1 MAETRTENPGNR
13 GSIGTAGTIVLWV
26 LQALLAVVFVMAAV
40 PKFLGDPTMVATFEA
55 VGVGQ
60 WLRYVTGVV
69 EIAGAIGL
77 LVPRFTGPAAL
88 GLVGVMIG
96 ATVTNLLTA
105 PPIAVVTVVL
115 GALLALVAWRR
126 WSSVRALLG
135 R

>member
-1 MAETRTENPGNR
+1 MAENSTGRGRVGNV
-13 GSIGTAGTIVLWV
+13 VLWA
-26 LQALLAVVFVMAAV
+26 LQVLLAAIFVMAAV

-60 WLRYVTGVV
+60 WLRYVTGAG

-77 LVPRFTGPAAL
+77 LVPRLTGLAAL

-105 PPIAVVTVVL
+105 PPLAVVTLVL
-115 GALLALVAWRR
+115 GVLLGLVAWRR
-126 WSSVRALLG
+126 WSGLPLQR
-135 R
+135 

>member
-1 MAETRTENPGNR
+1 MAENSTARRGRFGNV
-13 GSIGTAGTIVLWV
+13 ALWA
-26 LQALLAVVFVMAAV
+26 LQVLLAAIFVMAAV

-60 WLRYVTGVV
+60 WLRYVTGAC

-77 LVPRFTGPAAL
+77 LVPRLTGLAAL

-105 PPIAVVTVVL
+105 PPLAVVTLVL
-115 GALLALVAWRR
+115 GALLGLVAWRR
-126 WSSVRALLG
+126 WSGLPLQR
-135 R
+135 

>member
-1 MAETRTENPGNR
+1 MAENSTGRGRVGNV
-13 GSIGTAGTIVLWV
+13 VLWA
-26 LQALLAVVFVMAAV
+26 LQVLLAAIFVMAAV

-60 WLRYVTGVV
+60 WLRYVTGAG

-77 LVPRFTGPAAL
+77 LVPRLTGLAAL

-105 PPIAVVTVVL
+105 PPLAVVTLVL
-115 GALLALVAWRR
+115 GGLLGLVAWRR
-126 WSSVRALLG
+126 WSGLPLQR
-135 R
+135 

>member
-1 MAETRTENPGNR
+1 MAETSRNPGR
-13 GSIGTAGTIVLWV
+13 IGGIALWV
-26 LQALLAVVFVMAAV
+26 LQGVLAVVFVMAAV

-60 WLRYVTGVV
+60 WLRYVTGAL

-77 LVPRFTGPAAL
+77 LVPRLTGPAAL
-88 GLVGVMIG
+88 GLIAVMIG

-115 GALLALVAWRR
+115 GALLGLVAWRR
-126 WSSVRALLG
+126 W
-135 R
+135 

>member
-1 MAETRTENPGNR
+1 MAETRAENPGNR

-126 WSSVRALLG
+126 WSSVRVLLG